1 MENSESP
8 GVPQVMGVARQQ
20 GYNTK
25 LVEVKNLLYALSYA
39 PENSERIYY
48 FLLLD
53 PEKEEG
59 FRKAL
64 AGVATFNIKDYATVI
79 AAGYGDPPE
88 DIKEQMLIKYNA
100 IL

>member
-1 MENSESP
+1 
-8 GVPQVMGVARQQ
+8 MGVAKKQ

-25 LVEVKNLLYALSYA
+25 LMAVKNLLYALSYA

-48 FLLLD
+48 FLLVD
-53 PEKEEG
+53 PDKEEE
-59 FRKAL
+59 FQKAL
-64 AGVATFNIKDYATVI
+64 TGTAPFNVKDFATVI
-79 AAGYGDPPE
+79 ASGYGDPPE